1 MNTGTDLY
9 GYTAALVNARKT
21 HQIWNQAHVERYVD
35 DNFYAFSRGDLFVAL
50 TNSGNSISRSVTY
63 HPFAEGQTV
72 CNVLFSGDCVTVS
85 GGALSVVLNSGEA
98 KVFVPKTSAVF
109 NKSVDPIAEA
119 LIQEASSII

>member
-1 MNTGTDLY
+1 MNTQTDLY

-35 DNFYAFSRGDLFVAL
+35 DSFYAFSRGDLFVAL
-50 TNSGNSISRSVTY
+50 TNSGNSLTRSVTY

-85 GGALSVVLNSGEA
+85 GGALHIALNNGEA
-98 KVFVPKTSAVF
+98 KVFVPKSSAVF
-109 NKSVDPIAEA
+109 NTSTVQEAES
-119 LIQEASSII
+119 LIQ